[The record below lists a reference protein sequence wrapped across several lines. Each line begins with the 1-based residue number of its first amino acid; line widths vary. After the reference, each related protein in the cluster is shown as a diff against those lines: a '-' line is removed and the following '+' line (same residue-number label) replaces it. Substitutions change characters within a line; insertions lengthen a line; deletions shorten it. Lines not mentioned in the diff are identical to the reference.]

1 MFINFLFFIFFVV
14 IIYLLFDYNFN
25 NIYILS
31 ENELLTH
38 LLDNNDDYYQK
49 FNDNDFKVRNV
60 DNLNEYKQKIK
71 NSVCSPDNS
80 IILKIKKA
88 IHIADKKIKN
98 ISNKYNHSYY
108 GIDLNKLYNIKWKL
122 GITCNDYYENG
133 LPHTRNDV
141 IIFSKN
147 QIYND
152 SIHSLSKTLIHEKV
166 HIYQKLFNDDC
177 DLYLKNKNFKK
188 IKKITKD
195 DNIRVNPDIDN
206 YIYIDNKDRIYKAEY
221 LPNPVSISDVRLYNN
236 QQNFEHPLEYMA
248 IEIANL

>member
-1 MFINFLFFIFFVV
+1 MFFNILFLFFFF
-14 IIYLLFDYNFN
+14 IILYLLFDYTFN

-31 ENELLTH
+31 ENELLNH
-38 LLDNNDDYYQK
+38 LLDDHDNYYTK
-49 FNDNDFKVRNV
+49 FTDNDFKVRQVN
-60 DNLNEYKQKIK
+60 NLNEYKEKIK
-71 NSVCSPDNS
+71 NSVCTPSNS
-80 IILKIKKA
+80 IISKLKKA
-88 IHIADKKIKN
+88 IYIADKKIQK

-147 QIYND
+147 QIYDD
-152 SIHSLSKTLIHEKV
+152 SIDGLSNTLIHEKV
-166 HIYQKLFNDDC
+166 HIYQKLFNYDC

-195 DNIRVNPDIDN
+195 DNIRVNPDTDN

-236 QQNFEHPLEYMA
+236 QQRFEHPLEAMA